1 MKSARRN
8 VGSDSSRIAVP
19 NECNEPRDPST
30 LPRSAANKCQS
41 KPDVFLRNSL
51 KTNTRRSQQVTTFI
65 DVRER
70 ALQISIRQD
79 FQVEFAVTHSKQTIR
94 VHAIRQYFGGPS
106 GFVVAVGLNVA
117 PACPERIRRGPSCP
131 ERSRRETRHA
141 CSPQP
146 RLIYIGRANDNPT
159 RIVIPPALTQEGS
172 ENRERGTCF
181 SLAPILHA
189 RGANDTIASTEFF
202 TESPGPAAL
211 FNSRRRRC
219 AHA

>member
-30 LPRSAANKCQS
+30 LPRSAANKCQP
-41 KPDVFLRNSL
+41 KPDVFPRNPL
-51 KTNTRRSQQVTTFI
+51 KTNNRDPQQVTRFL
-65 DVRER
+65 DVLER
-70 ALQISIRQD
+70 SFQISIRQCL
-79 FQVEFAVTHSKQTIR
+79 QVEFAVTHSKQTIR

-141 CSPQP
+141 CSPQR
-146 RLIYIGRANDNPT
+146 RLMYICARQSAQDC
-159 RIVIPPALTQEGS
+159 RPACPDAG
-172 ENRERGTCF
+172 REREPRARDLLLFCAAARGQ
-181 SLAPILHA
+181 

-202 TESPGPAAL
+202 TASPGPAAQ
-211 FNSRRRRC
+211 FNPRRRRR